1 MGMDASA
8 EERLKTELSLARDRH
23 ERAKASF
30 DLAANASQEIGLDHP
45 DGAHGMLKASQE
57 YNLAL
62 RQYSDA
68 VERYC
73 QFLLK
78 GKKQD

>member
-1 MGMDASA
+1 
-8 EERLKTELSLARDRH
+8 
-23 ERAKASF
+23 
-30 DLAANASQEIGLDHP
+30 
-45 DGAHGMLKASQE
+45 MLKASQE